1 MIINNPEN
9 GGFCPVGLKMFLL
22 PPQPLYIGTEHFL
35 VNTKGLITHLIPSA
49 YIRKNSFNGLTAL

>member
-49 YIRKNSFNGLTAL
+49 YIRKTVLMG